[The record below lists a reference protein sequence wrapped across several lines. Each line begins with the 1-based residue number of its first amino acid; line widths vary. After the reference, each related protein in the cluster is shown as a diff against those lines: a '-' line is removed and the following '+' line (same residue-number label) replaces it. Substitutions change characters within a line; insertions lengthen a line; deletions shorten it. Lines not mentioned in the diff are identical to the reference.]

1 MSPHE
6 GATPGPATPSQ
17 PFFSSS
23 DANAANGSPPSIP
36 KSTYPATELFRTCAS
51 LLTTPLGYQ
60 FALDPTKLNAPR
72 LLFSPFTRKRCE
84 DFIETAIIVDIG
96 GEKQGIWIEQTGAC
110 SWLTNMLDSYTA
122 SLAKEPGI
130 RVQKMILQDRGR
142 TNSRPD
148 DVTDTK
154 RKTGSTAGSSVECP
168 YPLLGTDDYSRL
180 PYSDA
185 SVNIISAR
193 MLHKGIR
200 IKPGASIRDLHS
212 CLSEFHRV
220 LVPGGCLEYIFFE
233 NELSNPGP
241 LTAELEYYLL
251 EGWLSGALP
260 NTVCRYIKAQD
271 ISQLSLVPRLTVR
284 RRMWTS
290 RQTHGKPF
298 AHRCP

>member
-1 MSPHE
+1 
-6 GATPGPATPSQ
+6 
-17 PFFSSS
+17 
-23 DANAANGSPPSIP
+23 
-36 KSTYPATELFRTCAS
+36 
-51 LLTTPLGYQ
+51 
-60 FALDPTKLNAPR
+60 
-72 LLFSPFTRKRCE
+72 
-84 DFIETAIIVDIG
+84 
-96 GEKQGIWIEQTGAC
+96 
-110 SWLTNMLDSYTA
+110 
-122 SLAKEPGI
+122 
-130 RVQKMILQDRGR
+130 MILQDRGR

-260 NTVCRYIKAQD
+260 NTVCRYIRAQD
-271 ISQLSLVPRLTVR
+271 ISQLPLVPRLTVR